1 MINAFMVVLLIGC
14 ILAILFI
21 THCLILIFIDDYE
34 MWKRKKEDENRYRQV
49 EDKFKDRKLTD

>member
-1 MINAFMVVLLIGC
+1 MIDAFMVVLLIGY

-21 THCLILIFIDDYE
+21 TRCLILLFIDDYE
-34 MWKRKKEDENRYRQV
+34 MWKRKKEDEKRYRQV